1 MVRLFVAAGIS
12 AGILLVAGPV
22 SAQYRY
28 VDDKGVTRITQY
40 RLDVPVVH
48 RDAAVWIGPTGV
60 GKPGLSE
67 EQRKA
72 KQRDDA
78 YRRIGVAVEQRLQ
91 RGR

>member
-1 MVRLFVAAGIS
+1 MGRLVVAVGIN
-12 AGILLVAGPV
+12 AGILLVAGTV

-28 VDDKGVTRITQY
+28 MDNKGVTRITQY
-40 RLDVPVVH
+40 RVDVPVAH

-67 EQRKA
+67 EQRKV